1 VIRNNQFLSDALVTA
16 TYIALIER
24 LAIVMAET
32 EGGVYHIVDVMH
44 DGLVRQAMQF
54 GRYEYLR

>member
-1 VIRNNQFLSDALVTA
+1 
-16 TYIALIER
+16 
-24 LAIVMAET
+24 MAET